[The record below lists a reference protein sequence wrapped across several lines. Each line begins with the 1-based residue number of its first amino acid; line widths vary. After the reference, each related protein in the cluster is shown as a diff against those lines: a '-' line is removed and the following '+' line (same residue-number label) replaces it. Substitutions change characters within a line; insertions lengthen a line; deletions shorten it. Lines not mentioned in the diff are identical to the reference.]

1 VAPLNA
7 GSKTVLYI
15 LLPVH
20 NRRKITERII
30 VCLKQQTY
38 RDFHLLLIDDGS
50 TDGTAEMVRGHIPSV
65 TVLQGSGSWWWGGS
79 LHQGYLWL
87 KNQTLP
93 PDAVA
98 LTLNDDAVF
107 DAEYLS
113 HGVSALRNT
122 TRTLVVSTGY
132 GEESQKRMDGGV
144 HADWMRWTFLQE
156 SDPGKINCASTRGLF
171 VFVSDFVRIGGFHPV
186 LLPHYSSDY
195 EFTIRAVRK
204 GYRLLVDERLRLT
217 VNERATGI
225 SHFRDERSYTEFLR
239 KMFSKKY
246 NLNPFYLS
254 SFIAFACPWRWK
266 LLNWARVWGST
277 VWKLVK
283 YFFLLVL
290 FKSRTPI
297 SAQGKT

>member
-1 VAPLNA
+1 MAN
-7 GSKTVLYI
+7 LYI

-20 NRRKITERII
+20 NRRAITERIV
-30 VCLKQQTY
+30 VCLKRQTY
-38 RDFHLLLIDDGS
+38 GDFHLVLIDDGS
-50 TDGTAEMVRGHIPSV
+50 TDGTADMVRSHIPSA
-65 TVLQGSGSWWWGGS
+65 TVLQGNGTWWWGGS

-87 KNQTLP
+87 MSQSLP
-93 PDAVA
+93 PKAMA

-107 DAEYLS
+107 NADYLA
-113 HGVSALRNT
+113 HGVETLQKTERA
-122 TRTLVVSTGY
+122 LVVSTGY
-132 GEESQKRMDGGV
+132 GEEHQKRMDGGV

-156 SDPGKINCASTRGLF
+156 MDPLKINCASTRGLF
-171 VFVSDFVRIGGFHPV
+171 MYVSDFMNIGGFHPR

-204 GYRLLVDERLRLT
+204 GYRLVVDEQLRLT

-225 SHFRDERSYTEFLR
+225 SHFRDERSYAEFLR

-254 SFIAFACPWRWK
+254 SFIAFACPWQWK

-277 VWKLVK
+277 VWKIVR
-283 YFFLLVL
+283 YFVLLVL
-290 FKSRTPI
+290 FRRNNPI
-297 SAQGKT
+297 STEKTA